1 MKQNTM
7 IKKPS
12 FIHSLLSCAVKTIA
26 VTIVVVLIVGF
37 FVNYYY
43 SQIIMNPAKDAEEKF
58 NEALMESIS
67 INWRSNGLPQD
78 KLFLLREQV
87 LLLSDNYN
95 LRICVRVNG
104 KKILD
109 DERSAVIYRTIEG
122 QRVPFFLHEESSFY
136 NSNDFIT
143 LSDFTNEHEDCEI
156 FIEDGCAYSDYTF
169 EPLIFTAFRDSD
181 SFVYSYE
188 PTVNW
193 EYQSSENE
201 TRILKRRLGTRAST
215 RPDRTIYMVF
225 MGTNSTDTFVESN
238 VTEFQ
243 HTTDAGQYLTIK
255 IKADYSALE
264 SKIHAETI
272 STMKK
277 ASLFA
282 IAFIVCAS
290 LLSAFV
296 VYTKEK
302 NVYETFEYRRKTTD
316 AMAHDLK
323 TPLAIASGYVEN
335 LKENIN
341 NDKKE
346 HYLEEISQSIQYMN
360 SLINDIL
367 EFSNSQ
373 YYKKDDGKE
382 TFDVRAE
389 IESMI
394 SFLEPVYNA
403 RKLEFKIDG
412 NNEIST
418 NRKIFNQA
426 LMNIISNCVKYAN
439 EGSLI
444 EINISSQIVI
454 SNDIEEDIENV
465 NILKEPF
472 VKHNTERGEN
482 GGSGLGLAVADSN
495 LQKLGFRLI
504 LESKDKKFIV
514 RVK

>member
-1 MKQNTM
+1 MKRKTT

-26 VTIVVVLIVGF
+26 ATIVVVLIVGF
-37 FVNYYY
+37 FVNFYY
-43 SQIIMNPAKDAEEKF
+43 SQVIMNSAKDAEEKF
-58 NEALMESIS
+58 NGTLIESIS
-67 INWRSNGLPQD
+67 LNWDNHSLPQD
-78 KLFLLREQV
+78 KLFLLKEQV
-87 LLLSDNYN
+87 LLLSDNYD
-95 LRICVRVNG
+95 LRICVRVDG

-109 DERSAVIYRTIEG
+109 DERSAIIYRTING

-136 NSNDFIT
+136 NSSDFIT
-143 LSDFTNEHEDCEI
+143 VSNSENELEGCEI
-156 FIEDGCAYSDYTF
+156 FVEDGYAYSDQTF
-169 EPLIFTAFRDSD
+169 EPLSFDMFNDRDS
-181 SFVYSYE
+181 FNYSYE
-188 PTVNW
+188 PAVNW
-193 EYQSSENE
+193 EYQTSGSDN
-201 TRILKRRLGTRAST
+201 RITKRRIGNRAALQV
-215 RPDRTIYMVF
+215 DRTIYMVF
-225 MGTNSTDTFVESN
+225 MGTNSTDAFVESN
-238 VTEFQ
+238 ISEFQIMTTRGQYVQIKVTE
-243 HTTDAGQYLTIK
+243 
-255 IKADYSALE
+255 DYSALE
-264 SKIHAETI
+264 SKIHTETI

-277 ASLFA
+277 VSLFA
-282 IAFIVCAS
+282 IAFIICAS

-403 RKLEFKIDG
+403 RKLEFKING

-454 SNDIEEDIENV
+454 SNDIEEDIENA

-472 VKHNTERGEN
+472 VKRNSERGEN